1 MVVNLDYI
9 LAILPQNSKQI
20 CKKNFIFSIIHIFL
34 FILIKNCMVYLYNGW
49 QIHYQLWQGTGRAV
63 LLLHGWG
70 RSMDDFNQLRR
81 QFPER
86 TFLAID
92 FPPFGKSDKNIQGWG
107 IFTYVG
113 MVMSLCE
120 HLGIDSVDV
129 VGHSFG
135 GRVAIILSAVRCA
148 LVHSCI
154 LIDSA
159 GIKPKR
165 SLKFRLKKLKYKLYK
180 KMGKNLQGFA
190 SADYLALPQ
199 NMKPTFSNIVETH
212 LNNYAKASNSRT
224 LIVWGGN
231 DQETPPYMA
240 KRLKKYIRK
249 SRLEILS
256 NAGHFCFLDC
266 PLQFFA
272 LVKKFWEEE

>member
-1 MVVNLDYI
+1 
-9 LAILPQNSKQI
+9 
-20 CKKNFIFSIIHIFL
+20 
-34 FILIKNCMVYLYNGW
+34 MVYLYNGW
-49 QIHYQLWQGTGRAV
+49 GINYRLWQGQGRAV

-70 RSMDDFNQLRR
+70 RTMADFDALRSH
-81 QFPER
+81 FPNR

-92 FPPFGKSDKNIQGWG
+92 FPPFGESDKNIEGWG

-120 HLGIDSVDV
+120 HLGIDTADV

-135 GRVAIILSAVRCA
+135 GRIAIILSAVKCS

-159 GIKPKR
+159 GMKPKR
-165 SLKFRLKKLKYKLYK
+165 GLKFRLKKVKYKLYK

-190 SADYLALPQ
+190 SADWLALPQ
-199 NMKPTFSNIVETH
+199 NMKSTFSNIVETH
-212 LNNYAKASNSRT
+212 LESYAKASNART
-224 LIVWGGN
+224 LIIWGEN
-231 DQETPPYMA
+231 DKETPMYMA
-240 KRLKKYIRK
+240 KRLNKYISK
-249 SRLEILS
+249 SRLEVLG
-256 NAGHFCFLDC
+256 NAGHFSFLDC
-266 PLQFFA
+266 PLTFFA